1 VSWNVW
7 REFLLLVIALLLF
20 VFGLPTLVSQI
31 VLIDLTI
38 FAAMAMLALSMA
50 LVWGYGGILSFGQ
63 SAFFGLGGYAYAI
76 GALNLGES
84 SMPIVFGILVPV
96 AFALALGYF
105 MFYGRVGDIYLGVIT
120 LVVSLILYQLVSSTS
135 GSQYRIGAAPIG
147 GYDGLPSLPPINVP
161 GYPDLPLDY
170 TDTYRLAIGLLII
183 VYFGLRLL
191 LISHFGRTI
200 VAIKENERRME
211 FLGYDVRGRK
221 LVVFAIAAGIAGLA
235 GVLFAN
241 WGSFISPNVFSVAFS
256 AQIIIW
262 IMIGGL
268 GTLAGPIIGSVLVQG
283 LVTWLGSQQLVD
295 VNIVLG
301 FLFVIFVMLVPKGLV
316 PALRDWSNKMFRAT
330 LRGR

>member
-1 VSWNVW
+1 VS
-7 REFLLLVIALLLF
+7 RSLLQELFFLATTLLLL
-20 VFGLPTLVSQI
+20 VFGLPILASQI
-31 VLIDLTI
+31 ALIDLTI

-76 GALNLGES
+76 GVLNLGES
-84 SMPIVFGILVPV
+84 SLPILFGILVPV

-105 MFYGRVGDIYLGVIT
+105 MFYGRIGDIYLGVIT

-161 GYPDLPLDY
+161 GYPDLPLNY
-170 TDTYRLAIGLLII
+170 TDTYRLAIGLLI
-183 VYFGLRLL
+183 VAYFGLRLL
-191 LISHFGRTI
+191 LASHFGKTI

-221 LVVFAIAAGIAGLA
+221 LVVFAVAAGIAGLA

-256 AQIIIW
+256 AQIIMW

-268 GTLAGPIIGSVLVQG
+268 GTLVGPIIGSVVVQG
-283 LVTWLGSQQLVD
+283 LVTWLGAQQLID

-301 FLFVIFVMLVPKGLV
+301 FLFVVFVMLVPKGLV
-316 PALRDWSNKMFRAT
+316 PALRDLSIRAFQAST
-330 LRGR
+330 RTR